1 MALKGHTVQGTAS
14 KGFRITHGK
23 RGLPGGASSP
33 DEAPGG
39 TPGGGMGKGG
49 ENVRGNAG
57 NAQKSGT
64 P

>member
-1 MALKGHTVQGTAS
+1 MASTVKGSAR
-14 KGFRITHGK
+14 KGFRNTHGK
-23 RGLPGGASSP
+23 KGLPKGARSP
-33 DEAPGG
+33 YSVPGG
-39 TPGGGMGKGG
+39 TAGGGMGKGG